1 MMDLNPELLEQ
12 LKVHTKAIQEAMP
25 ELSKEE
31 RMKIISKAITD
42 SNDIPKEMKAETIKI
57 LSELQE

>member
-1 MMDLNPELLEQ
+1 MQLNEELLEQ
-12 LKVHTKAIQEAMP
+12 LKSHTLAIKEAMP
-25 ELSKEE
+25 ELSTEE

-42 SNDIPKEMKAETIKI
+42 SADIPNELKEETIKI

>member
-1 MMDLNPELLEQ
+1 MQLNEELLDQ
-12 LKVHTKAIQEAMP
+12 LKSHVKAIKEAMP

-42 SNDIPKEMKAETIKI
+42 SPDIPKEMKEETIKI
-57 LSELQE
+57 LSELQD

>member
-1 MMDLNPELLEQ
+1 MQLDEELLNQ
-12 LKVHTKAIQEAMP
+12 LKKHTLAIKEAMP

-42 SNDIPKEMKAETIKI
+42 SDDIPKEVKEETIKL
-57 LSELQE
+57 LSEIQD

>member
-1 MMDLNPELLEQ
+1 MELNKELLEQ
-12 LKVHTKAIQEAMP
+12 LKIHTKAIKEAMP

-42 SNDIPKEMKAETIKI
+42 STDIPKELKEETIKI
-57 LSELQE
+57 LFELDD

>member
-1 MMDLNPELLEQ
+1 MQLNKELLEQ
-12 LKVHTKAIQEAMP
+12 LKTHTKAIKEAMP

-42 SNDIPKEMKAETIKI
+42 STDIPKELKEETIKI
-57 LSELQE
+57 LSELED

>member
-1 MMDLNPELLEQ
+1 MELNKELMEQ
-12 LKVHTKAIQEAMP
+12 LKTHTKAIKEAMP

-42 SNDIPKEMKAETIKI
+42 SNDIPKEMKEETIKI
-57 LSELQE
+57 LSELQD

>member
-1 MMDLNPELLEQ
+1 MELNQELLEQ
-12 LKVHTKAIQEAMP
+12 LKAHTKAIKEAMP

-42 SNDIPKEMKAETIKI
+42 STDIPKELKEETIII

>member
-1 MMDLNPELLEQ
+1 MELNQELLEQ
-12 LKVHTKAIQEAMP
+12 LKTHTRAIKEAMP

-42 SNDIPKEMKAETIKI
+42 SADIPKELKEETIKI